1 MIKRE
6 RIGILSLYAAGGHV
20 DRYKYV
26 LIKSFIDY
34 FGKFIIVINGQVND
48 EDLQNIKRY
57 TDYIYLRPNKGY
69 DIGAYK
75 DTLINYL
82 YTEKWQNWKELVLVN
97 DTFYGPFF
105 SWDYVFSVMEER
117 ENDFWGLGEHLG
129 GKVEGMKPH
138 IQSYFMAFREQI
150 LCSQYF
156 WGFWKDFYYP
166 RSREDAVFNF
176 EFTFTALLKER
187 GYIVDSYMKAFEPK
201 FVLKYNRCAYLND
214 AYELLRDIKFPIVKF
229 RLFTPVYYEEA
240 QKVWQL

>member
-75 DTLINYL
+75 DTLIIIY
-82 YTEKWQNWKELVLVN
+82 
-97 DTFYGPFF
+97 
-105 SWDYVFSVMEER
+105 
-117 ENDFWGLGEHLG
+117 
-129 GKVEGMKPH
+129 
-138 IQSYFMAFREQI
+138 IQKNGRI
-150 LCSQYF
+150 
-156 WGFWKDFYYP
+156 G
-166 RSREDAVFNF
+166 RN
-176 EFTFTALLKER
+176 
-187 GYIVDSYMKAFEPK
+187 
-201 FVLKYNRCAYLND
+201 
-214 AYELLRDIKFPIVKF
+214 
-229 RLFTPVYYEEA
+229 
-240 QKVWQL
+240 